1 MTGPA
6 LKISGGSSLSR
17 VFVLSVLM
25 ISFSGGSAAPAAEP
39 VSFSRDIRPLLSDR
53 CFACHG
59 PDRKRRKKKLRLDLG
74 FEDARKV
81 ISPGKPLE
89 SELLERIT
97 AEDPDDRMPP
107 LDSGKK
113 QLSAAEK
120 DLFRRWIS
128 EGARFDLHWAYVKPG
143 RPQLPKTDGNGWAR
157 NPVDRFIA
165 AEHEKMDLAPSPEAD
180 RRTLLRRLHFDLTGL
195 PPTPAELDAFL
206 ADKGARAYEERVERL
221 LASPHFG
228 ERLAI
233 YWLDLVRYADSAGYH
248 SDPTINIS
256 PYRDYVIEAFNSN
269 KPFDRFTIEQL
280 AGDLLPGASMET
292 RVASGYNRLNKTTDE
307 GGAQPKEYLAKYA
320 ADRVRTTSAVWM
332 GVTMGCAE
340 CHDHKF
346 DPFTMKDFY
355 SFAAFFA
362 DLKEVGHYGGSPRP
376 PELQV
381 PVGRLKARW
390 AALGKELEELEKAP
404 GGDKKRLQQLR
415 KERGNLQKDF
425 TKTLVSQAVKPRVMR
440 VLPRGNWLD
449 DSGEVVEP
457 AIPEFLGSL
466 GGKKGRATRLDLAR
480 WFVREDNPL
489 TSRVFV
495 NRLWKLYFGSG
506 ISSRLDD
513 VGAQGEW
520 PRHPELLDW
529 LAIEFMESGWDIKHM
544 VRLLL
549 TSSSYR
555 QSSLMTDKLQELDP
569 YNRLVARQS
578 RYRVEAELVRDAAL
592 FISGLLVEE
601 IGGRSVKPYQPAGYW
616 KHLNFPKRKWQH
628 DKGSSQYR
636 RGVYTHWQRTF
647 LHPSLLA
654 FDAPSREECTAER
667 MVSNTPQAALAL
679 LNDPTY
685 VEAARAFA
693 QNIVF
698 LGGESV
704 DEKLD
709 WAFRQALSRRP
720 SADERAILRNLLEAH
735 RKQYL
740 ADSKAADALLGVGLS
755 SRPEGSGGQ
764 KAELAAWTSISR
776 VILNLSETITRN

>member
-1 MTGPA
+1 M
-6 LKISGGSSLSR
+6 
-17 VFVLSVLM
+17 
-25 ISFSGGSAAPAAEP
+25 
-39 VSFSRDIRPLLSDR
+39 
-53 CFACHG
+53 
-59 PDRKRRKKKLRLDLG
+59 
-74 FEDARKV
+74 
-81 ISPGKPLE
+81 
-89 SELLERIT
+89 
-97 AEDPDDRMPP
+97 
-107 LDSGKK
+107 
-113 QLSAAEK
+113 
-120 DLFRRWIS
+120 
-128 EGARFDLHWAYVKPG
+128 
-143 RPQLPKTDGNGWAR
+143 
-157 NPVDRFIA
+157 
-165 AEHEKMDLAPSPEAD
+165 
-180 RRTLLRRLHFDLTGL
+180 
-195 PPTPAELDAFL
+195 
-206 ADKGARAYEERVERL
+206 
-221 LASPHFG
+221 
-228 ERLAI
+228 
-233 YWLDLVRYADSAGYH
+233 
-248 SDPTINIS
+248 
-256 PYRDYVIEAFNSN
+256 
-269 KPFDRFTIEQL
+269 
-280 AGDLLPGASMET
+280 
-292 RVASGYNRLNKTTDE
+292 
-307 GGAQPKEYLAKYA
+307 
-320 ADRVRTTSAVWM
+320 
-332 GVTMGCAE
+332 
-340 CHDHKF
+340 
-346 DPFTMKDFY
+346 
-355 SFAAFFA
+355 
-362 DLKEVGHYGGSPRP
+362 
-376 PELQV
+376 
-381 PVGRLKARW
+381 
-390 AALGKELEELEKAP
+390 
-404 GGDKKRLQQLR
+404 
-415 KERGNLQKDF
+415 
-425 TKTLVSQAVKPRVMR
+425 
-440 VLPRGNWLD
+440 
-449 DSGEVVEP
+449 
-457 AIPEFLGSL
+457 
-466 GGKKGRATRLDLAR
+466 
-480 WFVREDNPL
+480 
-489 TSRVFV
+489 FV

-529 LAIEFMESGWDIKHM
+529 LALEFMESGWDIKHM

-592 FISGLLVEE
+592 FISGLLVDE

-693 QNIVF
+693 QNVVF

-740 ADSKAADALLGVGLS
+740 ADSKAADALLEVGLS
-755 SRPEGSGGQ
+755 RRPEGSGGQ

>member
-1 MTGPA
+1 MTGPD
-6 LKISGGSSLSR
+6 LKISGGSGLSR

-25 ISFSGGSAAPAAEP
+25 VSFSGGSAVSAAEP

-74 FEDARKV
+74 FEEARKV

-113 QLSAAEK
+113 QLGAAEQ

-143 RPQLPKTDGNGWAR
+143 RPQPPKTDGKGWAR

-165 AEHEKMDLAPSPEAD
+165 AEHEKMGLAPSPEAD
-180 RRTLLRRLHFDLTGL
+180 RRVLLRRLHFDLTGL

-206 ADKGARAYEERVERL
+206 ADKGSRAYEEQIERL

-248 SDPTINIS
+248 SAPTINIS

-390 AALGKELEELEKAP
+390 AALEKEIEELEKAP
-404 GGDKKRLQQLR
+404 EGDKKRLQQLR

-466 GGKKGRATRLDLAR
+466 GVREGRATRLDLAR

-529 LAIEFMESGWDIKHM
+529 LALEFMESGWDIKHM

-592 FISGLLVEE
+592 FISGLLVDE

-740 ADSKAADALLGVGLS
+740 ADSKAADALLEVGLS
-755 SRPEGSGGQ
+755 RRPEGSGGQ